1 MSTRTAAGE
10 SCLEESVAMSIDSE
24 EFAILSAPYRRELLV
39 HCYRMLGS
47 VHDAEDVV
55 QETYLRA
62 WRSFG
67 DFEGRSKLRHWLYR
81 IATNALREL
90 EKGHRRSLPSGLS
103 NSVEEPTDDHTLERR
118 DIRGWNRS
126 RPLSCTRRQNHR
138 IRQTAFSNGR
148 ASGWRSWQ
156 HFSIC
161 RRPGHRCRRCSGSSA
176 RYRRRRPGQPAPR
189 IHRGRWPDR

>member
-1 MSTRTAAGE
+1 MSTRTAIGE

-67 DFEGRSKLRHWLYR
+67 DFEGRSSLRSWLYR
-81 IATNALREL
+81 IATNACLTAL
-90 EKGHRRSLPSGLS
+90 QRRGRRALPSGLG
-103 NSVEEPTDDHTLERR
+103 N
-118 DIRGWNRS
+118 
-126 RPLSCTRRQNHR
+126 
-138 IRQTAFSNGR
+138 
-148 ASGWRSWQ
+148 
-156 HFSIC
+156 
-161 RRPGHRCRRCSGSSA
+161 
-176 RYRRRRPGQPAPR
+176 PGQSPE
-189 IHRGRWPDR
+189 